1 MKITVA
7 LALTVLAL
15 FVTLG
20 LHGAQAQ
27 EPVGHGGLRRQE
39 REEREEE
46 PMAIDLSIGDRT
58 FRVRL
63 EQNEAARE
71 LAAMVAQEPLT
82 LQMRDYGGF
91 EKTAS
96 LGRPL
101 SSQDQSMMAQPG
113 DVMLYQGQQIV
124 IFYGSNR
131 WSYTKLGAVEDLT
144 GWAQTLGERTVRVT
158 FSIGE

>member
-1 MKITVA
+1 
-7 LALTVLAL
+7 
-15 FVTLG
+15 
-20 LHGAQAQ
+20 
-27 EPVGHGGLRRQE
+27 
-39 REEREEE
+39 
-46 PMAIDLSIGDRT
+46 MAIDLSIGDRT

-96 LGRPL
+96 LGRAL
-101 SSQDQSMMAQPG
+101 SSQDRSMMAQPG